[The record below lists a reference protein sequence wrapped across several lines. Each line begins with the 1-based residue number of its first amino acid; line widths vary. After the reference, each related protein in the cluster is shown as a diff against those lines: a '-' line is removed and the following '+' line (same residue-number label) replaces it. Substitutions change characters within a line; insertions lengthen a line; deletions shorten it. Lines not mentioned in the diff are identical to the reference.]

1 MRITEKKLRSLV
13 GNVISEMSS
22 YTLQAGSTDISK
34 LAEACCELSSE
45 QLFMLCSKIYT
56 LNSNTG
62 GFCAELCAFALN
74 GDGDHK
80 GCEECL
86 RKICEYEEC
95 AKELFFLLL

>member
-1 MRITEKKLRSLV
+1 
-13 GNVISEMSS
+13 
-22 YTLQAGSTDISK
+22 
-34 LAEACCELSSE
+34 
-45 QLFMLCSKIYT
+45 
-56 LNSNTG
+56 
-62 GFCAELCAFALN
+62 FCAELCAFALN